1 MKAEVRG
8 VKTEVRDSSRME
20 QVMVAVHDTLTI
32 RKTITIR
39 ENERGD
45 TIRMNTV
52 TDRERTRS
60 MYDVRRQKEEVRVY
74 RDTVYIER
82 RDSVQV
88 KSEEIKVK
96 SDRASGWVSA
106 LRWIFG
112 IIVAVI
118 ALTITL
124 TITKTIK
131 NLRI

>member
-1 MKAEVRG
+1 MKSEEVK
-8 VKTEVRDSSRME
+8 VKSEVRDSLRGE
-20 QVMVAVHDTLTI
+20 QVFVAERDTVTI

-96 SDRASGWVSA
+96 SDRASGFVSA
-106 LRWIFG
+106 LKWIFG

-118 ALTITL
+118 ALTIT
-124 TITKTIK
+124 KTIK

>member
-1 MKAEVRG
+1 MKSEEVK
-8 VKTEVRDSSRME
+8 VKSEVRDSLRVE
-20 QVMVAVHDTLTI
+20 QVFVAERDTVTI

-96 SDRASGWVSA
+96 SDRASGFVSA
-106 LRWIFG
+106 LKWIFG

-118 ALTITL
+118 ALTIT
-124 TITKTIK
+124 KTIK